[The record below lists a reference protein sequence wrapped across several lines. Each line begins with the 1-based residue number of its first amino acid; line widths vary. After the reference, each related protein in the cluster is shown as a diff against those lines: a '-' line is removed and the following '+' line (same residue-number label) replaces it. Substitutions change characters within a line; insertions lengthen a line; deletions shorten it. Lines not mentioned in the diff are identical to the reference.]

1 MHATYSHIDMNMLKG
16 ETLTCFLTQYP
27 ESTRK
32 YLFLCKKKHSLSF
45 VTHSLLVLC
54 TQFLPPE
61 MIIFSAFKILPK
73 NIDTF
78 LKLEQAQTHL
88 QYVMGGLRSQC
99 MLYLSL
105 AVVNISVQNSHS
117 MKLAKLCVANLMR
130 NPRKQISVKAYV
142 LCSLPYS
149 LSTTVI
155 STFRQYFRAAGFSFL
170 TDDI

>member
-1 MHATYSHIDMNMLKG
+1 MNMLKG
-16 ETLTCFLTQYP
+16 ETKLTCFLTQYP
-27 ESTRK
+27 GATRK
-32 YLFLCKKKHSLSF
+32 YLFLCKKKHSLGF

-61 MIIFSAFKILPK
+61 MIIFSACKILPK

-78 LKLEQAQTHL
+78 LKPEQAQTQL
-88 QYVMGGLRSQC
+88 QYVIGGGLKSQLKSQC

-117 MKLAKLCVANLMR
+117 MMLAKLCVANLMR
-130 NPRKQISVKAYV
+130 NPRKQICVKAYM

-170 TDDI
+170 SDDI